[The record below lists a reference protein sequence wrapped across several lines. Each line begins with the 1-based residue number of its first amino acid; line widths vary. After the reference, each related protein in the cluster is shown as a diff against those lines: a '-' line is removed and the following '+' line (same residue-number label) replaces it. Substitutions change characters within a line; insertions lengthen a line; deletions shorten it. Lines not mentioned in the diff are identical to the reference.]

1 MGYFRLFIK
10 HRPDLY
16 PHPMHTKK
24 RILTKNPL
32 NFYSLKV
39 KKFHYESV
47 KNESARKKIKPQVPL
62 PPACLSLIGWL
73 SLKAYIM
80 PVRTVVSRGS
90 KTSSEPLSQWKSV
103 LEVHFYKK
111 KNIFLRKIFLFRIL
125 LRLQAHQLF
134 FVISLIVLAYKFY
147 VFYFSFLKFFFICLF
162 HNFVCTIIEIV
173 FYQLCCCCCCCCCC
187 YCC

>member
-1 MGYFRLFIK
+1 MGFFRLFIK
-10 HRPDLY
+10 HRLDLY

-47 KNESARKKIKPQVPL
+47 KNESARKEIKPQAPKVPL

-90 KTSSEPLSQWKSV
+90 KTSSELLSQWKSV

-111 KNIFLRKIFLFRIL
+111 KT
-125 LRLQAHQLF
+125 F
-134 FVISLIVLAYKFY
+134 FCEKY
-147 VFYFSFLKFFFICLF
+147 FYFVYYWDCKLISFFSLF
-162 HNFVCTIIEIV
+162 
-173 FYQLCCCCCCCCCC
+173 L
-187 YCC
+187 